1 MKNYEKLVWKLIDRE
16 ISDSEFAE
24 LQNELLSNRKLRD
37 YYQECLEMDSTLTL
51 RHYSP
56 FLDFKENE
64 TGEKKIPFL
73 WVKTCRTKC
82 FICKEVRLKWI
93 FHQKLRS

>member
-37 YYQECLEMDSTLTL
+37 YYRNAS
-51 RHYSP
+51 
-56 FLDFKENE
+56 
-64 TGEKKIPFL
+64 
-73 WVKTCRTKC
+73 
-82 FICKEVRLKWI
+82 KWI
-93 FHQKLRS
+93 RL